1 LQSEFLELMEEKMQ
15 KVISNVI
22 MEIENSEND
31 SKLFNDSSDVYENRK

>member
-1 LQSEFLELMEEKMQ
+1 
-15 KVISNVI
+15 VI